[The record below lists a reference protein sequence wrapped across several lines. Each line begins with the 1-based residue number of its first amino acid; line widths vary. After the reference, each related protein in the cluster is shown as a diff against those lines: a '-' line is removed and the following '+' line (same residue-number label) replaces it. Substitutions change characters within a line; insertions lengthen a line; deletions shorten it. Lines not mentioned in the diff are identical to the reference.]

1 MPDPITVRLP
11 PQDELARLWH
21 KIEPL
26 LAKATARSRCYEP
39 IDVLRLTMAVH
50 LPIEQRMMIWTVE
63 RGGEIVAVLVS
74 KVTQYPRRRILE
86 MLFAGGSRMREWL
99 PIAIPLFDQCARE
112 TGCDSIASVGRK
124 GWARAWGGVAVDTV
138 CVREL

>member
-1 MPDPITVRLP
+1 MASENNITVRLP
-11 PQDELARLWH
+11 PQDELARRWH
-21 KIEPL
+21 VIEPL
-26 LAKATARSRCYEP
+26 LARATARSRCYEP
-39 IDVLRLTMAVH
+39 IDVLRLAMAG
-50 LPIEQRMMIWTVE
+50 QMMIWIVE
-63 RGGEIVAVLVS
+63 REGKIVAVLVS

-86 MLFAGGSRMREWL
+86 MLFAGGSRMKEWL

>member
-1 MPDPITVRLP
+1 LASENNITVRLP
-11 PQDELARLWH
+11 PQDELARRWH
-21 KIEPL
+21 VIEPL
-26 LAKATARSRCYEP
+26 LARATARSRCYEP
-39 IDVLRLTMAVH
+39 IDVLRLAMAG
-50 LPIEQRMMIWTVE
+50 QMMIWIVE
-63 RGGEIVAVLVS
+63 REGKIVAVLVS

-86 MLFAGGSRMREWL
+86 MLFAGGSRMKEWL

>member
-11 PQDELARLWH
+11 PQDELARRWAE
-21 KIEPL
+21 IEPL
-26 LAKATARSRCYEP
+26 LAKAASRSRCYEP
-39 IDVLRLTMAVH
+39 IDVLRAAMAG
-50 LPIEQRMMIWTVE
+50 QMTIWVVE
-63 RGGEIVAVLVS
+63 REGKIVASLVS
-74 KVTQYPRRRILE
+74 KITQYPRRRVLE

-99 PIAIPLFDQCARE
+99 PVAVPLFDQCARE